1 LAIGQKPESRGKQDI
16 GMPGQCIIPFIDTT
30 IFKLYHHHRC
40 SLLCAHASQLL
51 SGRNQMTTEL
61 VWLVAAGFVL
71 GFAASTLWEW
81 LYFRRKRMT
90 LESRVIAEL
99 ESALRSHEQQRR
111 PYAGAD
117 MAAAPEDVGEPWA
130 VQGLRNPGVLLA
142 SEASAGRTPATVSP
156 RPVAERPVPPQP
168 ERPAASPETDSS
180 TAPTTL
186 PSPAAQR
193 TAVRSSAATTTIP
206 AVVIT
211 AADPATYAPPAGAQ
225 TVAATDV
232 SREQLATLAGA
243 IDRLVSVI
251 AGDEKPAAASAVAA
265 SGAPVTIRP
274 STRISL
280 ADAVNGLKTVPG
292 QPAAS
297 RPAAAPL
304 VAVNRLPAPTNGNG
318 HGSAAGVPAD
328 NLTLIPGI
336 TPALAERLYELGIR
350 NFRHLVAAPAAA
362 LSTSLSM
369 VDTVAP
375 AQVAEWQSRAQAW
388 MEQHQA
394 YGD

>member
-1 LAIGQKPESRGKQDI
+1 
-16 GMPGQCIIPFIDTT
+16 
-30 IFKLYHHHRC
+30 
-40 SLLCAHASQLL
+40 
-51 SGRNQMTTEL
+51 MTTEL

-99 ESALRSHEQQRR
+99 ESALRSREQQRR
-111 PYAGAD
+111 PYGAAD
-117 MAAAPEDVGEPWA
+117 LPAAAEDVGEPWA

-142 SEASAGRTPATVSP
+142 SEDGTVRTPATAAS
-156 RPVAERPVPPQP
+156 RPAAERPAPPAP
-168 ERPAASPETDSS
+168 ERPAASEATGSGA
-180 TAPTTL
+180 APSAVPPTL
-186 PSPAAQR
+186 PSPVAQR
-193 TAVRSSAATTTIP
+193 TVERSSAATTTTP
-206 AVVIT
+206 AVVM
-211 AADPATYAPPAGAQ
+211 APVDPATYAPPAGAQ
-225 TVAATDV
+225 TVATTDV

-251 AGDEKPAAASAVAA
+251 AGDEKAAGASPVGA
-265 SGAPVTIRP
+265 GEAPVTIRP

-280 ADAVNGLKTVPG
+280 AEAVNGLKSAPG
-292 QPAAS
+292 QPAAN

-304 VAVNRLPAPTNGNG
+304 VAVSRLPAPANGNG

-350 NFRHLVAAPAAA
+350 NFRHLIAAPAAA

-369 VDTVAP
+369 VDTVPP

-388 MEQHQA
+388 MEQPQA

>member
-1 LAIGQKPESRGKQDI
+1 
-16 GMPGQCIIPFIDTT
+16 
-30 IFKLYHHHRC
+30 
-40 SLLCAHASQLL
+40 
-51 SGRNQMTTEL
+51 
-61 VWLVAAGFVL
+61 
-71 GFAASTLWEW
+71 
-81 LYFRRKRMT
+81 
-90 LESRVIAEL
+90 
-99 ESALRSHEQQRR
+99 
-111 PYAGAD
+111 
-117 MAAAPEDVGEPWA
+117 
-130 VQGLRNPGVLLA
+130 
-142 SEASAGRTPATVSP
+142 
-156 RPVAERPVPPQP
+156 
-168 ERPAASPETDSS
+168 
-180 TAPTTL
+180 
-186 PSPAAQR
+186 
-193 TAVRSSAATTTIP
+193 VRSSAATTTIP

-388 MEQHQA
+388 MEQPQA